1 MRFRNYFKFRHIRI
15 THNIKFGNS
24 PGNSPCNSPCN
35 SPGNS
40 NSNSNSNSKLK
51 FHIISAL
58 LAISETLSLSD
69 KFESN
74 GIIDFI
80 KKL

>member
-15 THNIKFGNS
+15 THDIKFDNLLGNS
-24 PGNSPCNSPCN
+24 SR
-35 SPGNS
+35 NS
-40 NSNSNSNSKLK
+40 NYNSSSKSK
-51 FHIISAL
+51 YIISAL
-58 LAISETLSLSD
+58 LAISEALSLSD

>member
-15 THNIKFGNS
+15 THDIKFGNLL
-24 PGNSPCNSPCN
+24 GNSSR
-35 SPGNS
+35 NS
-40 NSNSNSNSKLK
+40 NDNSSSKSK
-51 FHIISAL
+51 YIISAL
-58 LAISETLSLSD
+58 LAISEALSLSD